1 MRGMSRTLIICEKPD
16 AARRLAEALADE
28 SPSPHKRHG
37 LTYFEVIRRDGTIVV
52 CPALGHL
59 YTVDA
64 RGSSSRR
71 NYPVWEFVWKPKHQA
86 ERGYE
91 HQEKWLRAI
100 QELAKE
106 ADRFID
112 ACDYDIEGSLI
123 GYTILKYACGGAEL
137 KAGRMRFSTLT
148 RSDLREAYLNTLPQ
162 LDHNLVQ
169 AGMCRHEIDWLYG
182 VNLSRALTESAR
194 NYSKRYAT
202 ISTGRVQG
210 PTLRFVVEREVEVS
224 THVPIPYWT
233 IEAKVDIRG
242 TVIEA
247 EYSKKRLDR
256 RAEAED
262 IAANVKD
269 KIGRIESI
277 EERRVRI
284 KPPFPF
290 DLTEVQSEAYRHF
303 HTSPSQTLGILE
315 RLYLQALISYPRT
328 ASQKLPSSIGYKKI
342 LEGLQGD
349 PSYREPSAEL
359 LSQPTL
365 RPVEGSKTDPAHP
378 AIYPTGQLPRRELQ
392 SRESRIFDLVVRRF
406 MATFAPD
413 AERTGQRATVRVSG
427 EYVFYLQGS
436 RITHRGWIRY
446 YQPYVRIAEM
456 SLPQLQE
463 GQEVLFKRVSA
474 VQHFT
479 SPPPR
484 YNSSSLLRMMEKNGI
499 GTKATRAAIVD
510 ILYKR
515 GYVLNEAMEP
525 TPLAMKVI
533 EVIKK
538 YCPKIIDVSFTRD
551 LEVKMNCI
559 ELGEAEHN
567 SVVREAV
574 EQLRPIMEG
583 IKADEERMGRDL
595 SDALKEMA
603 LQKITIKMPCP
614 SCGLPLRVVRSAKTK
629 KRFIGCSGASTGRC
643 KFALPLPQLGKL
655 ELLDKFCQKCG
666 FQLFMTRS
674 PGRRSLVSCPKCYV
688 EGLRENSQSK
698 VSQR

>member
-1 MRGMSRTLIICEKPD
+1 MSRTLVVCEKPD

-28 SPSPHKRHG
+28 SPSPRKRHG
-37 LTYFEVIRRDGTIVV
+37 LTYFEVTSRNGTVV
-52 CPALGHL
+52 ICPALGHL

-64 RGSSSRR
+64 KDSSSRR
-71 NYPVWEFVWKPKHQA
+71 NYPVWEFVWKPKYQV

-91 HQEKWLRAI
+91 HQERWLRAI

-112 ACDYDIEGSLI
+112 ACDYDVEGSLI
-123 GYTILKYACGGAEL
+123 GYTILKYACGGAEH

-148 RSDLREAYLNTLPQ
+148 KSDLREAYLNTSPQ

-169 AGMCRHEIDWLYG
+169 AGMCRHEVDWLYG

-194 NYSKRYAT
+194 NYSNRYTT

-210 PTLRFVVEREVEVS
+210 PTLRFLVEREVEVS

-233 IEAKVDIRG
+233 LEANVEIDG
-242 TVIEA
+242 TVIVA
-247 EYSKKRLDR
+247 EYVRKRLATE
-256 RAEAED
+256 AEAENTV
-262 IAANVKD
+262 ASVRG
-269 KIGRIESI
+269 KIGHVESI
-277 EERRVRI
+277 EERHARI
-284 KPPFPF
+284 KPPVPF
-290 DLTEVQSEAYRHF
+290 DLTEIQSEAYRHF
-303 HTSPSQTLGILE
+303 HTSPSQTLRILE
-315 RLYLQALISYPRT
+315 QLYLQALISYPRT
-328 ASQKLPSSIGYKKI
+328 SSQKLPSSIGYKAI
-342 LEGLQGD
+342 LEGLRGD
-349 PSYREPSAEL
+349 PRYRDPSTEL

-365 RPVEGSKTDPAHP
+365 RPTEGDKTDPAHP
-378 AIYPTGQLPRRELQ
+378 AVYPTGQLPRRELK
-392 SRESRIFDLVVRRF
+392 SGESRIFDLVVRRF

-413 AERTGQRATVRVSG
+413 VERTSQRANVRVSG
-427 EYVFYLQGS
+427 EHVFYLQGS
-436 RITHRGWIRY
+436 SITHRGWTRY
-446 YQPYVRIAEM
+446 YQPYVRIAEI
-456 SLPQLQE
+456 SLPQLRE
-463 GQEVLFKRVSA
+463 GQEVPFKTVSA

-484 YNSSSLLRMMEKNGI
+484 YNPSSLLRMMENSGI
-499 GTKATRAAIVD
+499 GTKATRSAIVD

-515 GYVLNEAMEP
+515 GYVVNEAMKP
-525 TPLAMKVI
+525 TLLAIKVI
-533 EVIKK
+533 EVLKK

-583 IKADEERMGRDL
+583 LKADEERMGRDL
-595 SDALKEMA
+595 SDAVKEMA

-614 SCGLPLRVVRSAKTK
+614 SCGLPLRVVRSTKTK

-688 EGLRENSQSK
+688 EGLRENSQS
-698 VSQR
+698 